1 METPK
6 SKKPRCKCIVD
17 NEGTKCRAK
26 LSLVDQEC
34 KCGIKFCG
42 KHRLPENHNCSFDFK
57 EEGRRILMKN
67 NPPIVPIKIIK
78 V

>member
-6 SKKPRCKCIVD
+6 SKKSRCKYIVD
-17 NEGTKCRAK
+17 NKNTKCRVK

-34 KCGIKFCG
+34 RCGIKFCA